1 MMILVILMKLMKLM
15 MLLMAWMDLC
25 MSLLISSWMFAF
37 ISVELNKLFLK
48 KHLKVMSVFNL
59 SINSKS

>member
-1 MMILVILMKLMKLM
+1 MMILVILMKLM

-25 MSLLISSWMFAF
+25 MSLLKPLLMLFAF

-48 KHLKVMSVFNL
+48 KHLQVMSVFNL